1 MPKVGLT
8 MSRLSRASGYE
19 AGAAAVEY
27 ALMALLI
34 AVAIFAAVQALGQSL
49 PAPFEQADEAF
60 SAE

>member
-1 MPKVGLT
+1 
-8 MSRLSRASGYE
+8 
-19 AGAAAVEY
+19 
-27 ALMALLI
+27 MALLI